1 MIMSKSPTVGVVYN
15 PQILGTQELVTKLV
29 NRLGLGEGALVCTA
43 EELQQIGERHP
54 GVELLITVGGD
65 GTILRAAHIA
75 APRGVAILGINMGR
89 VGFMTE
95 LSAQDALEQ
104 LHNYLDNDL
113 WIEER
118 AMLQARI
125 VLPQSGKDTSNKQHQ
140 ESLLYHALNEAVIGS
155 GAVSRMTS
163 IQVTVDDT
171 PLTVYRADSVIVATA
186 TGSTGYALS
195 AGGPIL
201 HPLSRDILLMPV
213 AAHMGLRSA
222 LVLPAT
228 SRIVL
233 TVLSDDRP
241 AMLSVDGFLDKNLGD
256 GEQVEVSASPYL
268 ARFLRAQPPS
278 HHYAVLTQR
287 LGLGHGDA
295 PHRATL

>member
-1 MIMSKSPTVGVVYN
+1 MIMSKPVTVGVVYN
-15 PQILGTQELVTKLV
+15 PQILGTQDLVTKLV
-29 NRLGLGEGALVCTA
+29 DRLGLEEGALVCTA

-75 APRGVAILGINMGR
+75 APHGVAILGINMGR

-95 LSAQDALEQ
+95 LSAHDALEQ

-118 AMLQARI
+118 AMLQART
-125 VLPQSGKDTSNKQHQ
+125 VLPQPGKDTSDEQNR

-171 PLTVYRADSVIVATA
+171 PLTIYRADSVIVATA

-233 TVLSDDRP
+233 TVLSDRP
-241 AMLSVDGFLDKNLGD
+241 AMLSVDGFLDKKLGE
-256 GEQVEVSASPYL
+256 GERVEVSASPYL

-278 HHYAVLTQR
+278 HHYAIVTQR
-287 LGLGHGDA
+287 LGLEHGDA